1 MSKNSQKPTKVT
13 TYKQITTAYN
23 NLQTNKQRMSHYA
36 EDGTLKFETP
46 QQEILFLKQ
55 QLASSH
61 MIRDEQEK
69 TIEKYRKVQEEN
81 ERLYDEKYKLEE
93 EIELLKKTIAEQ
105 KTTLQKIFNGIEP
118 GSNEEIRIN
127 QILYPENFVRTDE
140 EEEEEEEIEEL
151 ETEIEQLKKENAELT
166 DKVMYLEKELDE
178 VQDDFNEEEE
188 KVETLETEIEKL
200 KEEVEGLREKL
211 DKGTEEHMKDTKKL
225 NEFLEKNYVPKKQ
238 IDKLKEEIEQLKQ
251 QLNEQHEYVDTM
263 EYETKI
269 EQLEGFNGGQEFWND
284 AEDVLE
290 VLQNDGFDEEEI
302 KRIIEDKCS
311 GYTYDI
317 DKEELVKVE

>member
-1 MSKNSQKPTKVT
+1 VT

-188 KVETLETEIEKL
+188 KVETLETEIE
-200 KEEVEGLREKL
+200 
-211 DKGTEEHMKDTKKL
+211 
-225 NEFLEKNYVPKKQ
+225 
-238 IDKLKEEIEQLKQ
+238 QLKQ
-251 QLNEQHEYVDTM
+251 QLNEQRDYVDTM

-290 VLQNDGFDEEEI
+290 VLQNDGLDEEEI

-311 GYTYDI
+311 GYTFDI

>member
-1 MSKNSQKPTKVT
+1 
-13 TYKQITTAYN
+13 
-23 NLQTNKQRMSHYA
+23 MSHYA

-81 ERLYDEKYKLEE
+81 ERLY
-93 EIELLKKTIAEQ
+93 
-105 KTTLQKIFNGIEP
+105 N
-118 GSNEEIRIN
+118 
-127 QILYPENFVRTDE
+127 
-140 EEEEEEEIEEL
+140 
-151 ETEIEQLKKENAELT
+151 ENAELT
-166 DKVMYLEKELDE
+166 DRVMYLEKELDE

-188 KVETLETEIEKL
+188 KVETLETEIERLENELHAYKNTEYDDIQNIQEL
-200 KEEVEGLREKL
+200 QEENK
-211 DKGTEEHMKDTKKL
+211 
-225 NEFLEKNYVPKKQ
+225 
-238 IDKLKEEIEQLKQ
+238 QLKD
-251 QLNEQHEYVDTM
+251 QLTKQHEYVDTM

-311 GYTYDI
+311 GYTFDI

>member
-1 MSKNSQKPTKVT
+1 VT

-81 ERLYDEKYKLEE
+81 ERLYDE
-93 EIELLKKTIAEQ
+93 
-105 KTTLQKIFNGIEP
+105 
-118 GSNEEIRIN
+118 
-127 QILYPENFVRTDE
+127 
-140 EEEEEEEIEEL
+140 
-151 ETEIEQLKKENAELT
+151 NAELT

-225 NEFLEKNYVPKKQ
+225 NEFVEKNYVPKKQ

-311 GYTYDI
+311 GYTFDI

>member
-1 MSKNSQKPTKVT
+1 
-13 TYKQITTAYN
+13 
-23 NLQTNKQRMSHYA
+23 MSHYA

-188 KVETLETEIEKL
+188 KVETLETEIERLENELHAYKNTEYDDIQNIQEL
-200 KEEVEGLREKL
+200 QEENK
-211 DKGTEEHMKDTKKL
+211 
-225 NEFLEKNYVPKKQ
+225 
-238 IDKLKEEIEQLKQ
+238 QLKD
-251 QLNEQHEYVDTM
+251 QLTKQHEYVDTM

-290 VLQNDGFDEEEI
+290 VLQNDGLDEEEI

-311 GYTYDI
+311 GYTFDI

>member
-81 ERLYDEKYKLEE
+81 ERLYDE
-93 EIELLKKTIAEQ
+93 
-105 KTTLQKIFNGIEP
+105 
-118 GSNEEIRIN
+118 
-127 QILYPENFVRTDE
+127 
-140 EEEEEEEIEEL
+140 
-151 ETEIEQLKKENAELT
+151 NAELT
-166 DKVMYLEKELDE
+166 DRVMYLEKELDE

-188 KVETLETEIEKL
+188 KVETLETEIERLENELHAYKNTEYDDIQNIQEL
-200 KEEVEGLREKL
+200 QEENK
-211 DKGTEEHMKDTKKL
+211 
-225 NEFLEKNYVPKKQ
+225 
-238 IDKLKEEIEQLKQ
+238 QLKD
-251 QLNEQHEYVDTM
+251 QLTKQHEYVDTM

-311 GYTYDI
+311 GYTFDI

>member
-1 MSKNSQKPTKVT
+1 MTTQKT
-13 TYKQITTAYN
+13 YN
-23 NLQTNKQRMSHYA
+23 NLQQLTNNKQRMSHYA

-81 ERLYDEKYKLEE
+81 ERLYDE
-93 EIELLKKTIAEQ
+93 
-105 KTTLQKIFNGIEP
+105 N
-118 GSNEEIRIN
+118 
-127 QILYPENFVRTDE
+127 
-140 EEEEEEEIEEL
+140 
-151 ETEIEQLKKENAELT
+151 EQLKERIEKLRTKHLSREDELAKIVCPHSKTQSYKDIKEGCL
-166 DKVMYLEKELDE
+166 KLSLE
-178 VQDDFNEEEE
+178 N
-188 KVETLETEIEKL
+188 EKL
-200 KEEVEGLREKL
+200 KE
-211 DKGTEEHMKDTKKL
+211 
-225 NEFLEKNYVPKKQ
+225 
-238 IDKLKEEIEQLKQ
+238 
-251 QLNEQHEYVDTM
+251 QLNQQRDYVDTM

-269 EQLEGFNGGQEFWND
+269 EQLESFNGGQEFWND

-290 VLQNDGFDEEEI
+290 VLQNDGLDEEEI

-317 DKEELVKVE
+317 EKEELVKVE

>member
-1 MSKNSQKPTKVT
+1 VT

-81 ERLYDEKYKLEE
+81 ERLYDE
-93 EIELLKKTIAEQ
+93 
-105 KTTLQKIFNGIEP
+105 
-118 GSNEEIRIN
+118 
-127 QILYPENFVRTDE
+127 
-140 EEEEEEEIEEL
+140 
-151 ETEIEQLKKENAELT
+151 NAELT
-166 DKVMYLEKELDE
+166 DRVMYLEKELDE

-188 KVETLETEIEKL
+188 KVETLETEIERLENELHAYKNTEYDDIQNIQEL
-200 KEEVEGLREKL
+200 QEENK
-211 DKGTEEHMKDTKKL
+211 
-225 NEFLEKNYVPKKQ
+225 
-238 IDKLKEEIEQLKQ
+238 QLKD
-251 QLNEQHEYVDTM
+251 QLTKQHEYVDTM

-311 GYTYDI
+311 GYTFDI

>member
-1 MSKNSQKPTKVT
+1 
-13 TYKQITTAYN
+13 
-23 NLQTNKQRMSHYA
+23 MSHYA

-81 ERLYDEKYKLEE
+81 ERLY
-93 EIELLKKTIAEQ
+93 
-105 KTTLQKIFNGIEP
+105 N
-118 GSNEEIRIN
+118 
-127 QILYPENFVRTDE
+127 
-140 EEEEEEEIEEL
+140 
-151 ETEIEQLKKENAELT
+151 ENAELT
-166 DKVMYLEKELDE
+166 DRVMYLEKELDE

-188 KVETLETEIEKL
+188 KVETLETEIERLENELHAYKNTEYDDIQNIQELQEENKKL
-200 KEEVEGLREKL
+200 KDQL
-211 DKGTEEHMKDTKKL
+211 TK
-225 NEFLEKNYVPKKQ
+225 
-238 IDKLKEEIEQLKQ
+238 
-251 QLNEQHEYVDTM
+251 QHEYVDTM

-311 GYTYDI
+311 GYTFDI

>member
-1 MSKNSQKPTKVT
+1 
-13 TYKQITTAYN
+13 
-23 NLQTNKQRMSHYA
+23 MSHYA

-69 TIEKYRKVQEEN
+69 TIEKYREVQGEN
-81 ERLYDEKYKLEE
+81 ERLYDE
-93 EIELLKKTIAEQ
+93 
-105 KTTLQKIFNGIEP
+105 N
-118 GSNEEIRIN
+118 
-127 QILYPENFVRTDE
+127 
-140 EEEEEEEIEEL
+140 
-151 ETEIEQLKKENAELT
+151 EQLKDEKLELENMLGESYSKH
-166 DKVMYLEKELDE
+166 DVSDMEM
-178 VQDDFNEEEE
+178 
-188 KVETLETEIEKL
+188 EIERLQEENIQLKQSIVESMTKFVEETDKL

-225 NEFLEKNYVPKKQ
+225 NEFVEKNYVPKKQ
-238 IDKLKEEIEQLKQ
+238 IEKLKEEIEQLKD
-251 QLNEQHEYVDTM
+251 QLTKQHEYVDTM

-302 KRIIEDKCS
+302 KHIIEDKCS

>member
-1 MSKNSQKPTKVT
+1 
-13 TYKQITTAYN
+13 
-23 NLQTNKQRMSHYA
+23 MSHYA

-81 ERLYDEKYKLEE
+81 ERLYDE
-93 EIELLKKTIAEQ
+93 
-105 KTTLQKIFNGIEP
+105 
-118 GSNEEIRIN
+118 
-127 QILYPENFVRTDE
+127 
-140 EEEEEEEIEEL
+140 
-151 ETEIEQLKKENAELT
+151 NAE
-166 DKVMYLEKELDE
+166 
-178 VQDDFNEEEE
+178 
-188 KVETLETEIEKL
+188 L

-225 NEFLEKNYVPKKQ
+225 NEFVEKNYVPKKQ
-238 IDKLKEEIEQLKQ
+238 IEELKEENKQLKQSIVESMTKFVEETDKLKEEIEQLKD
-251 QLNEQHEYVDTM
+251 QLTKQHDYVDTM

-269 EQLEGFNGGQEFWND
+269 EQLESFNGGQEFWND
-284 AEDVLE
+284 ADDVLE
-290 VLQNDGFDEEEI
+290 VLENDGFDEEEI

>member
-1 MSKNSQKPTKVT
+1 
-13 TYKQITTAYN
+13 
-23 NLQTNKQRMSHYA
+23 MSHYA

-188 KVETLETEIEKL
+188 KVETLETEIEQLKKENAKL
-200 KEEVEGLREKL
+200 KEEVKVRKSICDHFEMMNKDNYEKKMIAIKL
-211 DKGTEEHMKDTKKL
+211 LECEMSLSKK
-225 NEFLEKNYVPKKQ
+225 
-238 IDKLKEEIEQLKQ
+238 LKQ
-251 QLNEQHEYVDTM
+251 QLNEQRDYVDTM

-311 GYTYDI
+311 GYTFDI